1 MRDDRGSV
9 TLFALFLATAL
20 LASAGLVIDGGA
32 GIAAASRAADLAE
45 NAARAGVIA
54 GGVPDGAGV
63 ITMDEPTARAA
74 AVDWLSRQHLNP
86 ADSDVSVTPNLV
98 TVVVRIQRPTTLL
111 RLAGVAELHVERKG
125 AARPASGIT
134 KEGS

>member
-1 MRDDRGSV
+1 V
-9 TLFALFLATAL
+9 TLFALVLATAL
-20 LASAGLVIDGGA
+20 LAGAGLVIDGGA

-63 ITMDEPTARAA
+63 ITMDEQAARAA
-74 AVDWLSRQHLNP
+74 TVDWLSRQDIDA
-86 ADSDVSVTPNLV
+86 ADSNVFVTPDLV

-111 RLAGVAELHVERKG
+111 RLAGVADLHVERRG

-134 KEGS
+134 KEGA

>member
-1 MRDDRGSV
+1 MRGDRGSV
-9 TLFALFLATAL
+9 TLFFLFLATAL
-20 LASAGLVIDGGA
+20 LAGAGLVIDGGA

-54 GGVPDGAGV
+54 GGVPDGAGL
-63 ITMDEPTARAA
+63 ITMDEPSARTA
-74 AVDWLSRQHLNP
+74 AVDWLSRQHIDP
-86 ADSDVSVTPNLV
+86 ADSDVTVTPDLV

-111 RLAGVAELHVERKG
+111 RLAGVAELHVERTG

-134 KEGS
+134 KEGA

>member
-1 MRDDRGSV
+1 MRGDRGSV

-20 LASAGLVIDGGA
+20 LAAAGLVVDGGA
-32 GIAAASRAADLAE
+32 GIGAASRAADLAE

-54 GGVPDGAGV
+54 GGVPVEAGV
-63 ITMDEPTARAA
+63 SMDEPAARAA
-74 AVDWLSRQHLNP
+74 AVDWLSRQHVDP
-86 ADSDVSVTPNLV
+86 ADSDVTVTPDLV

-111 RLAGVAELHVERKG
+111 RLAGVAELHVERRG

-134 KEGS
+134 KEGA

>member
-1 MRDDRGSV
+1 MRGDRGAVS
-9 TLFALFLATAL
+9 LFALFLATAL
-20 LASAGLVIDGGA
+20 LAAAGLVVDGGA

-54 GGVPDGAGV
+54 GGVPIGAGV
-63 ITMDEPTARAA
+63 SMDEPAARAA
-74 AVDWLSRQHLNP
+74 AVDWLSRQHVDP
-86 ADSDVSVTPNLV
+86 ADSDVTVTPDLV

-111 RLAGVAELHVERKG
+111 RLAGVAELHVERTG

-134 KEGS
+134 KEGA

>member
-1 MRDDRGSV
+1 MRNDRGSV
-9 TLFALFLATAL
+9 TLFALFLTTAL
-20 LASAGLVIDGGA
+20 LAGAGLVIDGGA

-63 ITMDEPTARAA
+63 ITIDEPAARAA
-74 AVDWLSRQHLNP
+74 AVDWLSRQNLNP
-86 ADSDVSVTPNLV
+86 ADSDVTVTPDLV

-111 RLAGVAELHVERKG
+111 RLAGIADLHVERTG